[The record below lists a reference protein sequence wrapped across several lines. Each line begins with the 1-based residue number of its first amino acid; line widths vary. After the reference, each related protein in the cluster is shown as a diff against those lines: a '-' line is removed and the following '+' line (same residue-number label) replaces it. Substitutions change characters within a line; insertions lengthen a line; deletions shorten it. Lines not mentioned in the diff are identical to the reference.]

1 MFGLNLENHFAK
13 LGDGFFT
20 QQSAEKVAVRPQL
33 LHANASAASLID
45 LDPAIFADPRFAAA
59 MAGNIPLEGF
69 APLATVYSGHQFG
82 VWAGQLGDGRALL
95 IGQVRNAR
103 GDLWDIQ
110 LKGAGRTLYSRSADG
125 RAVLRSSIREY
136 LCGEAMH
143 ALGIPTS
150 RALSLV
156 ATGETVM
163 REAPEPGAVIARLAP
178 SHVRFGHF
186 EHFHYAGKAE
196 MVRALLDHVIAA
208 HFPGLSDAEF
218 FGEAVRRTAVMV
230 AQWQAVGFAHGVM
243 NTDNMSIL
251 GLTLD
256 YGPFGFMDGYDPHFI
271 CNHTDSQGR
280 YSVINQPGVA
290 HWNLRALAAALSR
303 VVPAEALVA
312 ELKNFEHYFATQYRL
327 LLRAKLGLV
336 RDGELVAT
344 AAVHLGGRLLV
355 VDPVGCITRLDPA
368 GRRLALRAGFDWQV
382 GSLVQ
387 PGQLQLL
394 ADSMA
399 DALVRVLRH
408 QCGLRDVTELLLTDP
423 LPAVSDIDGLMFS
436 GGVGEYVYHRE
447 SRDFGDLGK
456 LFGEAL
462 RLRLDAGALPWAL
475 LPAGECLR
483 ATVLGASEYSV
494 QLSGNT
500 TFVSNPGVLL
510 PRKNLQVVPLAFAL
524 PERIESA
531 EVARALTRSFLR
543 HDLREG
549 EQDNAISLRWSG
561 TPNYARLAAL
571 ADGLLAALP
580 RSLAAGRA
588 LYLVADGDIAQ
599 TLGHLLQEDPRVR
612 GEVLVIDG
620 VTLWGFDFIDLG
632 RIRMPSRTVPV
643 TIKSLVF
650 SEDPRAHGKSD
661 PAHAQGHRH
670 EHDHSHAHGHDHG
683 HSHSHGHDPSHGHD
697 HGHPHSHDHGHTA

>member
-1 MFGLNLENHFAK
+1 MPLSDTKAPTGGHTLQDHQLGTD
-13 LGDGFFT
+13 LGDAHAHGEGADHDHDHDDFERVPGACDHALWLQDNVVLHSVGIDIGSAGT
-20 QQSAEKVAVRPQL
+20 QVVFSNLHLQRVSDQLSTRYVVVAREPVYQSPSTLTPYQSETLIDAKAIGDIIERAY
-33 LHANASAASLID
+33 AASGLHPDQID
-45 LDPAIFADPRFAAA
+45 A
-59 MAGNIPLEGF
+59 
-69 APLATVYSGHQFG
+69 
-82 VWAGQLGDGRALL
+82 
-95 IGQVRNAR
+95 
-103 GDLWDIQ
+103 
-110 LKGAGRTLYSRSADG
+110 
-125 RAVLRSSIREY
+125 
-136 LCGEAMH
+136 
-143 ALGIPTS
+143 
-150 RALSLV
+150 
-156 ATGETVM
+156 
-163 REAPEPGAVIARLAP
+163 GAVILTGEALRRENGQAI
-178 SHVRFGHF
+178 
-186 EHFHYAGKAE
+186 AE
-196 MVRALLDHVIAA
+196 MLAEQGGEFVCATAGHHMESMLAVFGSGAA
-208 HFPGLSDAEF
+208 
-218 FGEAVRRTAVMV
+218 RRSYDDKST
-230 AQWQAVGFAHGVM
+230 
-243 NTDNMSIL
+243 IL
-251 GLTLD
+251 NVDIGGGT
-256 YGPFGFMDGYDPHFI
+256 
-271 CNHTDSQGR
+271 T
-280 YSVINQPGVA
+280 
-290 HWNLRALAAALSR
+290 
-303 VVPAEALVA
+303 
-312 ELKNFEHYFATQYRL
+312 
-327 LLRAKLGLV
+327 KLGLV

-436 GGVGEYVYHRE
+436 GGVGEYVYRRE

-500 TFVSNPGVLL
+500 TYVSNPGVLL

-661 PAHAQGHRH
+661 PAHAPGHRH
-670 EHDHSHAHGHDHG
+670 EHDHSHAHGHEHSHGPDHG
-683 HSHSHGHDPSHGHD
+683 HSHSHDHDHGHGHD
-697 HGHPHSHDHGHTA
+697 HPHSHDHGHTA

>member
-1 MFGLNLENHFAK
+1 MPLSDTKAPSGGHTLQDHQLGTD
-13 LGDGFFT
+13 LGDAHAHGEGADHDHDHDDFERVPGAADHALWLQDNVVLHSVGIDIGSAGT
-20 QQSAEKVAVRPQL
+20 QVVFSNLHLQRVSDQLSTRYVVVAREPVYQSPSTLTPYQSETLIDAKAIGDIIERAY
-33 LHANASAASLID
+33 AASGLHPDQID
-45 LDPAIFADPRFAAA
+45 A
-59 MAGNIPLEGF
+59 
-69 APLATVYSGHQFG
+69 
-82 VWAGQLGDGRALL
+82 
-95 IGQVRNAR
+95 
-103 GDLWDIQ
+103 
-110 LKGAGRTLYSRSADG
+110 
-125 RAVLRSSIREY
+125 
-136 LCGEAMH
+136 
-143 ALGIPTS
+143 
-150 RALSLV
+150 
-156 ATGETVM
+156 
-163 REAPEPGAVIARLAP
+163 GAVILTGEALRRENGQAI
-178 SHVRFGHF
+178 
-186 EHFHYAGKAE
+186 AE
-196 MVRALLDHVIAA
+196 MLAEQGGEFVCATAGHHMESMMTVFGSGAA
-208 HFPGLSDAEF
+208 
-218 FGEAVRRTAVMV
+218 RRSYDDKST
-230 AQWQAVGFAHGVM
+230 
-243 NTDNMSIL
+243 IL
-251 GLTLD
+251 NVDIGGGT
-256 YGPFGFMDGYDPHFI
+256 
-271 CNHTDSQGR
+271 T
-280 YSVINQPGVA
+280 
-290 HWNLRALAAALSR
+290 
-303 VVPAEALVA
+303 
-312 ELKNFEHYFATQYRL
+312 
-327 LLRAKLGLV
+327 KLGLV

-436 GGVGEYVYHRE
+436 GGVGEYVYRRE

-500 TFVSNPGVLL
+500 TYVSNPGVLL

-661 PAHAQGHRH
+661 PAHAPGHRH
-670 EHDHSHAHGHDHG
+670 EHDHSHAHGHEHSHGHDHG
-683 HSHSHGHDPSHGHD
+683 HSHSHDHDHGHGHD
-697 HGHPHSHDHGHTA
+697 HPHSHDHGHTA

>member
-1 MFGLNLENHFAK
+1 MPLSDTKAPSGGHTLQDHQLGTD
-13 LGDGFFT
+13 LGDAHAHGEGADHDHDHDDFERVPGASDHALWLQDNVVLHSVGIDIGSAGT
-20 QQSAEKVAVRPQL
+20 QVVFSNLHLQRVSDQLSTRYVVVAREPVYQSPSTLTPYQSETLIDAKAIGDIIERAY
-33 LHANASAASLID
+33 AASGLHPDQID
-45 LDPAIFADPRFAAA
+45 A
-59 MAGNIPLEGF
+59 
-69 APLATVYSGHQFG
+69 
-82 VWAGQLGDGRALL
+82 
-95 IGQVRNAR
+95 
-103 GDLWDIQ
+103 
-110 LKGAGRTLYSRSADG
+110 
-125 RAVLRSSIREY
+125 
-136 LCGEAMH
+136 
-143 ALGIPTS
+143 
-150 RALSLV
+150 
-156 ATGETVM
+156 
-163 REAPEPGAVIARLAP
+163 GAVILTGEALRRENGQAI
-178 SHVRFGHF
+178 
-186 EHFHYAGKAE
+186 AE
-196 MVRALLDHVIAA
+196 MLAEQGGEFVCATAGHHMESMLAVFGSGAA
-208 HFPGLSDAEF
+208 
-218 FGEAVRRTAVMV
+218 RRSYDDKST
-230 AQWQAVGFAHGVM
+230 
-243 NTDNMSIL
+243 IL
-251 GLTLD
+251 NVDIGGGT
-256 YGPFGFMDGYDPHFI
+256 
-271 CNHTDSQGR
+271 T
-280 YSVINQPGVA
+280 
-290 HWNLRALAAALSR
+290 
-303 VVPAEALVA
+303 
-312 ELKNFEHYFATQYRL
+312 
-327 LLRAKLGLV
+327 KLGLV

-382 GSLVQ
+382 GTLVQ
-387 PGQLQLL
+387 PGQLQRL

-500 TFVSNPGVLL
+500 TFVSNPGALL

>member
-1 MFGLNLENHFAK
+1 MPLSDTKAPTGGHTLQDHQLGTD
-13 LGDGFFT
+13 LGDAHAHGEGADHDHDHDDFERVPGACDHALWLQDNVVLHSVGIDIGSAGT
-20 QQSAEKVAVRPQL
+20 QVVFSNLHLQRVSDQLSTRYVVVAREPVYQSPSTLTPYQSETLIDAKAIGDIIERAY
-33 LHANASAASLID
+33 AASGLHPDQID
-45 LDPAIFADPRFAAA
+45 A
-59 MAGNIPLEGF
+59 
-69 APLATVYSGHQFG
+69 
-82 VWAGQLGDGRALL
+82 
-95 IGQVRNAR
+95 
-103 GDLWDIQ
+103 
-110 LKGAGRTLYSRSADG
+110 
-125 RAVLRSSIREY
+125 
-136 LCGEAMH
+136 
-143 ALGIPTS
+143 
-150 RALSLV
+150 
-156 ATGETVM
+156 
-163 REAPEPGAVIARLAP
+163 GAVILTGEALRRENGQAI
-178 SHVRFGHF
+178 
-186 EHFHYAGKAE
+186 AE
-196 MVRALLDHVIAA
+196 MLAEQGGEFVCATAGHHMESMLAVFGSGAA
-208 HFPGLSDAEF
+208 
-218 FGEAVRRTAVMV
+218 RRSYDDKST
-230 AQWQAVGFAHGVM
+230 
-243 NTDNMSIL
+243 IL
-251 GLTLD
+251 NVDIGGGT
-256 YGPFGFMDGYDPHFI
+256 
-271 CNHTDSQGR
+271 T
-280 YSVINQPGVA
+280 
-290 HWNLRALAAALSR
+290 
-303 VVPAEALVA
+303 
-312 ELKNFEHYFATQYRL
+312 
-327 LLRAKLGLV
+327 KLGLV

-436 GGVGEYVYHRE
+436 GGVGEYVYRRE

-500 TFVSNPGVLL
+500 TFVSNPGALL

-661 PAHAQGHRH
+661 PAHAPGHRH
-670 EHDHSHAHGHDHG
+670 EHDHSHAHGHEHSHGPDHG
-683 HSHSHGHDPSHGHD
+683 HSHSHDHEHAHGHD
-697 HGHPHSHDHGHTA
+697 HTHSHDHGHTA

>member
-1 MFGLNLENHFAK
+1 MPLSDTKAPSGGHTLQDHQLGTD
-13 LGDGFFT
+13 LGDAHAHGEGADHDHDHDDFERVPGAADHALWLQDNVVLHSVGIDIGSAGT
-20 QQSAEKVAVRPQL
+20 QVVFSNLHLQRVSDQLSTRYVVVAREPVYQSPSTLTPYQSETLIDAKAIGDIIERAY
-33 LHANASAASLID
+33 AASGLHPDQID
-45 LDPAIFADPRFAAA
+45 A
-59 MAGNIPLEGF
+59 
-69 APLATVYSGHQFG
+69 
-82 VWAGQLGDGRALL
+82 
-95 IGQVRNAR
+95 
-103 GDLWDIQ
+103 
-110 LKGAGRTLYSRSADG
+110 
-125 RAVLRSSIREY
+125 
-136 LCGEAMH
+136 
-143 ALGIPTS
+143 
-150 RALSLV
+150 
-156 ATGETVM
+156 
-163 REAPEPGAVIARLAP
+163 GAVILTGEALRRENGQAI
-178 SHVRFGHF
+178 
-186 EHFHYAGKAE
+186 AE
-196 MVRALLDHVIAA
+196 MLAEQGGEFVCATAGHHMESMLAVFGSGAA
-208 HFPGLSDAEF
+208 
-218 FGEAVRRTAVMV
+218 RRSYDDKST
-230 AQWQAVGFAHGVM
+230 
-243 NTDNMSIL
+243 IL
-251 GLTLD
+251 NVDIGGGT
-256 YGPFGFMDGYDPHFI
+256 
-271 CNHTDSQGR
+271 T
-280 YSVINQPGVA
+280 
-290 HWNLRALAAALSR
+290 
-303 VVPAEALVA
+303 
-312 ELKNFEHYFATQYRL
+312 
-327 LLRAKLGLV
+327 KLGLV

-436 GGVGEYVYHRE
+436 GGVGEYVYRRE

-500 TFVSNPGVLL
+500 TYVSNPGVLL

-661 PAHAQGHRH
+661 PAHAPGHRH
-670 EHDHSHAHGHDHG
+670 EHDHSHAHGHEHSHGPDHG
-683 HSHSHGHDPSHGHD
+683 HSHSHDHDHGHD
-697 HGHPHSHDHGHTA
+697 HGHDHTHSHDHGHTA